1 MSFPLVISIQR
12 QKQLIIAVLDIL
24 LNLTQ
29 TKGNSMNT
37 IIKSLFI
44 LFIAVYFLNSQTIP
58 PDILE
63 QLKKEES
70 SEFKREREKW
80 LEDMHRTEP
89 GVNWRVIEKANS
101 IARSEYLLK
110 QMQSMNNQKY
120 PFLQEESEIVAGGYL
135 KGKWIE
141 KGSNNQAG
149 RIHLADV
156 DFERGLIYAASSGGN
171 VWRGYLDGSNWVCL
185 NNSLKISNIRSIFL
199 IKKGKV
205 DRVLV
210 VGNSPSACYFT
221 DDEGRTWQKSK
232 GLEKAA
238 RWGGLIRGIR
248 IGDTP
253 VFYLLALEWDYDNW
267 KPVTSIYISRDY
279 GENFSLC
286 YTFSNTNVSHCDIF
300 SPKFKNSENFEFY
313 FINKDSLFLLNSLL
327 ESKLIRTFSNFDEF
341 KTISQVQLKG
351 IYRTPDDFLAIM
363 LTNESRNTYFFA
375 STDAGKTWQKRGSL
389 NFGPFDK
396 NSFEVSYANPDI
408 WYFGEVDAYRSFD
421 RGLNWTKVNGWS
433 EYYGDPLNKLH
444 ADIPGIQSFKTPD
457 NEELIL
463 ISTDGGIYQSYDN
476 MRSVEN
482 LSLNDLNVSQYYSS
496 YTYQNADGIIFAGS
510 QDQGFQRCLNDSG
523 KVLGFEQT
531 ISGDYGHLT
540 SSDGGDNLWSVY
552 PGFAMLYQ
560 NAYKINY
567 SAFYWNFS
575 TYNFINWLW
584 MPPIL
589 ADPLNPKAAYV
600 AAGGKD
606 CPVRDNCS
614 YLVYLELVDNTI
626 KHKVLPFNFG
636 EDGSRLSAIAIS
648 QINKNFFY
656 ALTNTGKFYY
666 STNKGNDWIKN
677 DSLKGPESH
686 YFYGS
691 SIIPSKLQFGK
702 IYIAGSGYSTSGAF
716 VSTDNGLT
724 FIPIDE
730 GLPKTLIYK
739 IAISDDEK
747 YIFAATEAGP
757 YVFIVEQN
765 KWFTLASKNSPDQTY
780 WSVEYIPNLRTAR
793 FVTYGRGIW
802 DFKIEEVLS
811 KPDELHLS
819 YNIDLKVY
827 PNPAEK
833 YLMIELNTSNH
844 NSNVLIY
851 DIEGKL
857 IQKFDVS
864 NNVNEIKWD
873 LTDFSGHR
881 VVSGNYLIFLV
892 SNDQVKFKK
901 VVIEK

>member
-1 MSFPLVISIQR
+1 M
-12 QKQLIIAVLDIL
+12 KIIIKLMLIL
-24 LNLTQ
+24 LLSISFSYS
-29 TKGNSMNT
+29 K
-37 IIKSLFI
+37 
-44 LFIAVYFLNSQTIP
+44 VIP

-63 QLKKEES
+63 QLNNEES
-70 SEFKREREKW
+70 SEFKFEKEKW

-101 IARSEYLLK
+101 FARNEYLLNL
-110 QMQSMNNQKY
+110 MQLNQKSTNL
-120 PFLQEESEIVAGGYL
+120 LQESEIVAGGYL

-156 DFERGLIYAASSGGN
+156 DFERELIYAASAGGN
-171 VWRGYLDGSNWVCL
+171 VWKGNLDGSNWVCL
-185 NNSLKISNIRSIFL
+185 NNSLKINNIRSIF
-199 IKKGKV
+199 IVKKNY
-205 DRVLV
+205 DNRVLV
-210 VGNSPSACYFT
+210 VGNSPSSCYYT
-221 DDEGRTWQKSK
+221 DDEGRSWQKSK

-238 RWGGLIRGIR
+238 RWGALVRGIR

-253 VFYLLALEWDYDNW
+253 VFYILALEWDYDNW
-267 KPVTSIYISRDY
+267 KPVTTIYISRDY

-286 YTFSNTNVSHCDIF
+286 YTFHNTNVSHCDIF
-300 SPKFKNSENFEFY
+300 SPKEKNSENFEFY

-327 ESKLIRTFSNFDEF
+327 EAKLITTLYNFDEF

-351 IYRTPDDFLAIM
+351 IKRTPDDFLAIM

-375 STDAGKTWQKRGSL
+375 STDAGKTWQKSGSL

-408 WYFGEVDAYRSFD
+408 WYFGAVDAYRSFD

-457 NEELIL
+457 KKELIL
-463 ISTDGGIYQSYDN
+463 ISTDGGIYNSFDN
-476 MRSVEN
+476 LRSVEN
-482 LSLNDLNVSQYYSS
+482 LSLKNLNVSQYYSS
-496 YTYQNADGIIFAGS
+496 YSYQNTESIIFAGS

-523 KVLGFEQT
+523 KILSFEQT

-540 SSDGGDNLWSVY
+540 SSDGGINLWSVY

-560 NAYKINY
+560 NANKIDF
-567 SAFYWNFS
+567 SAYYWNFS
-575 TYNFINWLW
+575 TFNFRNWLW

-589 ADPLNPKAAYV
+589 ADQLNPLAAYI

-606 CPVRDNCS
+606 CPVVENCS
-614 YLVYLELVDNTI
+614 YLIHLELVDNKI
-626 KHKVLPFNFG
+626 KHEVLPFNFG
-636 EDGSRLSAIAIS
+636 KDGSRLSAIAIS
-648 QINKNFFY
+648 PVNHHYFY
-656 ALTNTGKFYY
+656 ALTNNGKFYY
-666 STNKGNDWIKN
+666 STNKGYNWFEN
-677 DSLKGPESH
+677 DSLKGPISH

-691 SIIPSKLQFGK
+691 SILASKLQFGK
-702 IYIAGSGYSTSGAF
+702 IYLAGSGYSNPGAY
-716 VSTDNGLT
+716 VSFDNGLNFT
-724 FIPIDE
+724 PIDS

-765 KWFTLASKNSPDQTY
+765 KWFSLASINSPDQTF
-780 WSVEYIPNLRTAR
+780 WSVEYIPNQRIAR

-811 KPDELHLS
+811 KSDELNDS
-819 YNIDLKVY
+819 NNNIELKLY
-827 PNPAEK
+827 PNPAQK
-833 YLMIELNTSNH
+833 YVIIDLNTKQNAH
-844 NSNVLIY
+844 ILIY
-851 DIEGKL
+851 DMEGKL
-857 IQKFDVS
+857 INEFDVS
-864 NNVNEIKWD
+864 AQDKEIKWD
-873 LTDFSGHR
+873 LRDFANNM
-881 VVSGNYLIFLV
+881 VPSGNYLIFLV
-892 SNDQVKFKK
+892 SQDQVKFKK
-901 VVIEK
+901 AAIEK